1 MFTCSHT
8 IAQQVSLFQSIGTQD
23 GLPSNYIMAIEEDA
37 NGYLWLGTDKGLAKY
52 DGFSWKTFTT
62 DDGLPGNYIG
72 FIKKAGTN
80 GLWIGISDKGL
91 YHYNFET
98 KKATPLHKIV
108 FIISIKRIKTITCFS
123 MPWVINQTIQRVIVY
138 RPNGHS
144 K

>member
-1 MFTCSHT
+1 
-8 IAQQVSLFQSIGTQD
+8 
-23 GLPSNYIMAIEEDA
+23 MAIEEDA

-72 FIKKAGTN
+72 FIKKQVPTAF
-80 GLWIGISDKGL
+80 GLASAIKGCIIIIL
-91 YHYNFET
+91 
-98 KKATPLHKIV
+98 KQRKQRPLHKIV

-123 MPWVINQTIQRVIVY
+123 MPWVINQTIQRVIGY
-138 RPNGHS
+138 RHNGHS